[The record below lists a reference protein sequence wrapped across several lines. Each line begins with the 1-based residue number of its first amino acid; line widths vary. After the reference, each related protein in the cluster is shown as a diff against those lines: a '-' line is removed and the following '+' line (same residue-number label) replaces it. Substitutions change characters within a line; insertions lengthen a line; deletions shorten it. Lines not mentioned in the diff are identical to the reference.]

1 MNREGSLSYFCSME
15 EPGSEHI
22 FSKKVVFRPVLNV
35 FIDFILKI
43 TYNKNV
49 LNKRRI

>member
-1 MNREGSLSYFCSME
+1 MYVWE
-15 EPGSEHI
+15 
-22 FSKKVVFRPVLNV
+22 KVVFRPVLND
-35 FIDFILKI
+35 FINFILKI